1 MIERKSARYRLLE
14 LRASA
19 KPETNGTSFG
29 VFGLQGEPPK
39 PRFSMIR
46 NLAKAVLLVVVA
58 AALTV
63 VFFYAGEWIADH
75 VITHDT
81 YALAPRPTAAQP
93 AGAQPASVPP
103 AGQAASS
110 PAQNAAA
117 VPAPTT
123 EQRAPAASQP
133 ALPVSTRPEAS
144 PAVSLAHGSIVLQV
158 AALTRKDDAGTL
170 AAALQ
175 KKQYPA
181 FVRLPTTDN
190 FYRVQVGPYP
200 DVPSANAVK
209 RALEHDGYQVFLRR

>member
-1 MIERKSARYRLLE
+1 
-14 LRASA
+14 
-19 KPETNGTSFG
+19 
-29 VFGLQGEPPK
+29 
-39 PRFSMIR
+39 MIR
-46 NLAKAVLLVVVA
+46 KLAKAVVLVVVA

-63 VFFYAGEWIADH
+63 VFFHAGEWIADH

-81 YALAPRPTAAQP
+81 YALASRPAATQP
-93 AGAQPASVPP
+93 AGAQSASGPP
-103 AGQAASS
+103 AGEAASPPS
-110 PAQNAAA
+110 QNTAA

-123 EQRAPAASQP
+123 EQKAAPVAAQKAPAASQP
-133 ALPVSTRPEAS
+133 PLPVSMKPEAS
-144 PAVSLAHGSIVLQV
+144 PAASRAHAAIVLQV
-158 AALTRKDDAGTL
+158 AALTRKDDAGAL

-200 DVPSANAVK
+200 DLPSANAVK

>member
-1 MIERKSARYRLLE
+1 M
-14 LRASA
+14 
-19 KPETNGTSFG
+19 
-29 VFGLQGEPPK
+29 
-39 PRFSMIR
+39 MR

-63 VFFYAGEWIADH
+63 VFFHAGEWIADH
-75 VITHDT
+75 VITHDS

-123 EQRAPAASQP
+123 EQKATPTAAQKAPAASQTP
-133 ALPVSTRPEAS
+133 LPVSTRPEAS
-144 PAVSLAHGSIVLQV
+144 PAVSLTHATIVLQV
-158 AALTRKDDAGTL
+158 AALTRKDDAGAL

-181 FVRLPTTDN
+181 FVRLPSTDN